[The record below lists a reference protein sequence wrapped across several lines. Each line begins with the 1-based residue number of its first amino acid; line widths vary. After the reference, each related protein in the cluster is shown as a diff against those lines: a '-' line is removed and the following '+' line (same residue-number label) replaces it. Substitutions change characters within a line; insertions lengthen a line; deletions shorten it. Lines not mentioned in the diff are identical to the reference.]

1 MSELTPQQILDAFD
15 RALEVS
21 SRWPR
26 LLKALGH
33 DMSVG
38 RPGPLL
44 INNALETR
52 GFQRVIDE
60 SASFQMWREYPES
73 WWFAI
78 AKETTGNSDAS
89 VQEVIDRL
97 RVRAPEQAAQ

>member
-26 LLKALGH
+26 LLKALGY

-44 INNALETR
+44 LNNALETR

-60 SASFQMWREYPES
+60 RNSVEMWRDYPES
-73 WWFAI
+73 WWLAI
-78 AKETTGNSDAS
+78 AKETTGNPDAS
-89 VQEVIDRL
+89 VKEVIDGL
-97 RVRAPEQAAQ
+97 LS